1 MRKHKMLIKF
11 YFLQNI
17 FLYVF
22 LLALLFSI
30 SFFYYTPSYSQ
41 ETQPS
46 AEQIEREAAK
56 RGISAEQLRSMDI
69 DLSNPQQAI
78 IKARQMGISEAQIQS
93 ALQEQQ
99 QQTAEAPDTTIVT
112 SETSEEGTETI
123 EEVTEYEEEDTF
135 EIEGIER
142 GRFYGLTYYGY
153 DIFQKEKG
161 TVEPVEIGPVD
172 PGYVIGAGDIL
183 RFVLWGE
190 VEYQYELEV
199 NREGNIIIPKVG
211 QVFVAGTRLE
221 SLRETLKNYLSKFY
235 SGLRRDPPTIFMDV
249 TIARLRSNRIFIMG
263 EVNRPGTYSV
273 SSYSTAF
280 NILYA
285 IGGPKL
291 SGSLREVRILRE
303 GKVISRVDLYDYL
316 LKGVS
321 TNDRRLNHNDIVF
334 VPPRGITI
342 GIKGEI
348 LRPAIYELT
357 EKETLKDLVEMA
369 GGLSS
374 TAYAFRA
381 QIDRIVPFEKRKKG
395 EVERELIDINIDAV
409 MKGTETVP
417 LYDGDILTVFPII
430 DEMVNYVDIA
440 GGGII
445 RPGRYELNDKV
456 ITLSDLIVEAD
467 GLTGDANLSRA
478 DIIRTKQ
485 DLTQEFIQINL
496 EAALRKEPDADIQL
510 KRWDMI
516 YIYSQR
522 EMVEIPS
529 VSLDGFVKQPGTYLL
544 PDNMKLYDLLFKYS
558 GLQDSLRLARTFMD
572 RGDIHRL
579 GADAKTRFIIPFN
592 VLDVWNNNSVSNISL
607 NNGDTVIIYE
617 NSVKEYSSKT
627 VTIDGAVKNPGEYE
641 WKENMTLPDLI
652 LEGGGFSDGAWILD
666 AEIARFPSEG
676 IQGDSSAIIIK
687 VPIMEN
693 KYMPEDPESVIPSIL
708 ARTTSA
714 ANFTLEQNDHVFI
727 RTNPDYEQ
735 SKTVIVTGEVIYPGT
750 YALKSKDEMLS
761 DLIARAGGLKSTAY
775 TGGGQLI
782 RADQRV
788 FIDFEKVLNKKDRK
802 EDIILLPGDEVII
815 PPKPNSVLVIGEVIN
830 QGFYKHITGTR
841 AREYLRMSGGRTENG
856 GKVYVQEPSG
866 RLTKVTFLKNPKIR
880 DGSII
885 TVYLKPPEKEK
896 EKIDWAET
904 VKESFAIMASAMM
917 IIYLSQQVK

>member
-1 MRKHKMLIKF
+1 MVIKF

-17 FLYVF
+17 FLYIF
-22 LLALLFSI
+22 LFNLFFSI
-30 SFFYYTPSYSQ
+30 SFFYYTPSYAQ
-41 ETQPS
+41 EAQPS
-46 AEQIEREAAK
+46 AEQIEREATK
-56 RGISAEQLRSMDI
+56 RGISAEQLRSMGI

-78 IKARQMGISEAQIQS
+78 EKARQMGISEAQIQK

-99 QQTAEAPDTTIVT
+99 QQAAATTDTTIVT
-112 SETSEEGTETI
+112 TETSEEGAETI
-123 EEVTEYEEEDTF
+123 EEVTEYEEEDKL
-135 EIEGIER
+135 EVQGIER

-172 PGYVIGAGDIL
+172 PGYVIGAGDVL
-183 RFVLWGE
+183 RLVLWGE

-235 SGLRRDPPTIFMDV
+235 SGLRKDPPTIFMDV
-249 TIARLRSNRIFIMG
+249 TIARLRSNRIYIMG

-303 GKVISRVDLYDYL
+303 GKVISLVDLYDYL
-316 LKGVS
+316 LKGIS

-357 EKETLKDLVEMA
+357 EKESLKNLVEMA

-395 EVERELIDINIDAV
+395 EVERELIDINIDTV
-409 MKGTETVP
+409 MKGKETVP
-417 LYDGDILTVFPII
+417 LYDGDIVTVFPII
-430 DEMVNYVDIA
+430 DEMINYVDIA

-445 RPGRYELNDKV
+445 RPGRYELNEKIV
-456 ITLSDLIVEAD
+456 ALSDLIVEAD

-485 DLTQEFIQINL
+485 DLTQELIQVNL
-496 EAALRKEPDADIQL
+496 AAALQKEPDADIQL
-510 KRWDMI
+510 KRWDNI
-516 YIYSQR
+516 YIYSQQ
-522 EMVEIPS
+522 EMVGIPS
-529 VSLDGFVKQPGTYLL
+529 VSLNGFVNQSGTYLL
-544 PDNMKLYDLLFKYS
+544 PDNMTLYDLLFKYS
-558 GLQDSLRLARTFMD
+558 GLQDSLRLARTFMN
-572 RGDIHRL
+572 RGDIHRFS
-579 GADAKTRFIIPFN
+579 ADAKTRFIISFS
-592 VLDVWNNNSVSNISL
+592 VLDVWNNNSASNILL
-607 NNGDTVIIYE
+607 NNGDLVVIYE

-676 IQGDSSAIIIK
+676 IQGDSTAIIIK
-687 VPIMEN
+687 VPIMGN

-708 ARTTSA
+708 DRTTSA
-714 ANFTLEQNDHVFI
+714 ANFTLEQNDHVYI

-735 SKTVIVTGEVIYPGT
+735 PKTVIVTGEVIYPGT
-750 YALKSKDEMLS
+750 YALKNRDEMLS
-761 DLIARAGGLKSTAY
+761 EVIERAGGLKSTAY
-775 TGGGQLI
+775 AGGGQLI
-782 RADQRV
+782 RVGQRV
-788 FIDFEKVLNKKDRK
+788 FVDFEKILRKRDRK
-802 EDIILLPGDEVII
+802 EDIILHSGDEVMV
-815 PPKPNSVLVIGEVIN
+815 PPKPNSVLVTGEVIN
-830 QGFYKHITGTR
+830 PGIYKYVLGTR
-841 AREYLRMSGGRTENG
+841 AREYLSMSGGRTENG
-856 GKVYVQEPSG
+856 GKFYVQGPSG
-866 RLTKVTFLKNPKIR
+866 RLTEVSFLKNPKIR

-885 TVYLKPPEKEK
+885 TVHLKPPEKEK
-896 EKIDWAET
+896 EEIDWAET
-904 VKESFAIMASAMM
+904 VKESFAIMSSAMM
-917 IIYLSQQVK
+917 IIYLSKQVK